1 MCICVCNLILEN
13 QIRASNQD
21 IEAPR
26 SNLYM
31 YIYKLY
37 ISKRPKQTLHCPL
50 FAVTFL
56 FSSTSISIANL
67 NLYLGLQILALSLH
81 QRIPHL
87 HRRDER
93 PCGQAHNVHTHH
105 ANLCSADGP
114 GSCSKHDSPA
124 HSYSGRK
131 GCQKI
136 DEKKKY
142 WREMNT

>member
-1 MCICVCNLILEN
+1 MCICVCIVILEN
-13 QIRASNQD
+13 QIWASNQD

-26 SNLYM
+26 SK
-31 YIYKLY
+31 IYKLY
-37 ISKRPKQTLHCPL
+37 ISRDPNNPSLCPL
-50 FAVTFL
+50 FAVTFFVQL
-56 FSSTSISIANL
+56 NIYQHRHL

-136 DEKKKY
+136 RRLMRIKLLE
-142 WREMNT
+142 RNE